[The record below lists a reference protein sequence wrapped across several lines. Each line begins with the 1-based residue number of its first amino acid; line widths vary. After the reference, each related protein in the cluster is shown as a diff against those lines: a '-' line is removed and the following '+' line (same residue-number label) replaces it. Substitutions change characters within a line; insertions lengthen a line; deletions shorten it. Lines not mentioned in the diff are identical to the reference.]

1 MKGHQSHCDSRT
13 VGVRNAANLTHRH
26 HDDHDD
32 DDDDDDE
39 RVFSSVE
46 TFPFETP
53 AFSRSRGRGERARAV
68 PEVENLC
75 KFTVKSLEVLFKWEI
90 FPLNP
95 HSERMQTNK
104 LQLSRREQHDNL
116 SENSSQIFFSN

>member
-32 DDDDDDE
+32 DDDDE
-39 RVFSSVE
+39 RVFSSLE

-53 AFSRSRGRGERARAV
+53 AFSTS
-68 PEVENLC
+68 
-75 KFTVKSLEVLFKWEI
+75 
-90 FPLNP
+90 
-95 HSERMQTNK
+95 
-104 LQLSRREQHDNL
+104 
-116 SENSSQIFFSN
+116 